1 MELKF
6 YFCRHCGNI
15 IVYMKSSGVKVICC
29 GEEMQPLLPKTQDL
43 GQEKHVPV
51 ITKIG
56 NKVTVKVGS
65 IEHPMVAEHYIQ
77 WIILQTKKGYQKID
91 LQPNQKPEAT
101 FYIDA
106 DDEVETAYEYCSVHG
121 LWSA

>member
-1 MELKF
+1 ME
-6 YFCRHCGNI
+6 
-15 IVYMKSSGVKVICC
+15 SSGVKVICC

-51 ITKIG
+51 ITKTG

-65 IEHPMVAEHYIQ
+65 VEHPMVAEHYIQ

-101 FYIDA
+101 FYIDD